1 MSENEAASTED
12 LYKIIASL
20 RKKVNQYESF
30 LHSLQLHAE
39 VCMEDEKTKRLVSNA
54 CSWSYAHRRGNGE
67 YSDEEQEAIINK
79 AFHKLTDLGDN

>member
-1 MSENEAASTED
+1 MSGNAANTEE

-20 RKKVNQYESF
+20 QKKVNQYERF

-39 VCMEDEKTKRLVSNA
+39 VCMDHEKTKRLISNA

-67 YSDEEQEAIINK
+67 YSDEEQEAIINH
-79 AFHKLTDLGDN
+79 AFHKLTDLGDK

>member
-30 LHSLQLHAE
+30 LHKLQLHAE
-39 VCMEDEKTKRLVSNA
+39 VCLDHEGTKKLISNA

-67 YSDEEQEAIINK
+67 YTDEEQDAMINA
-79 AFHKLTDLGDN
+79 AFNKLTDLGDK